1 MSTWNKSTLSF
12 FYAYWDCTCLS
23 IRLHWWARLIGIN
36 MTNTLTAVCRFSVS
50 MVLWCISQPEPAGL
64 CAVYRHISSILAAI
78 WKLAAPPEC
87 ASICFCMLSFPT
99 DDEWCFHWQSVNMV
113 ACYALRLSPSWLEKK
128 KPILEEINAKS
139 WREKRCVFDVLA
151 ALKQH
156 CHGIYRYPCWPL
168 CFPSKHTWQINSSS
182 IATLCMLST

>member
-1 MSTWNKSTLSF
+1 MLHHYCLLNTLKHPSCPHEIKVLCLF

-87 ASICFCMLSFPT
+87 ASICFCTLLVPT
-99 DDEWCFHWQSVNMV
+99 DDEWCFHWQSVNVV

-128 KPILEEINAKS
+128 KTYTGGN
-139 WREKRCVFDVLA
+139 
-151 ALKQH
+151 
-156 CHGIYRYPCWPL
+156 
-168 CFPSKHTWQINSSS
+168 
-182 IATLCMLST
+182 